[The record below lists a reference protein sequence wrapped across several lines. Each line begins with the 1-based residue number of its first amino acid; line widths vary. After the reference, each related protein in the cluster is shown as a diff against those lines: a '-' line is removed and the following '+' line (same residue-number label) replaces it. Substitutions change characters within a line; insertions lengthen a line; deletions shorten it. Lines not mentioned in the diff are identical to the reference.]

1 MFAPPRKTRGAVISA
16 AAAAAASSSVGQG
29 AKKLGTAIKNIAV
42 SGTQALGRG
51 ALATGKA
58 IGTAATEAKKKIDAE
73 RAAAPAAV
81 VAAVGAAVINAKLA
95 DPSADTTAT
104 ADTLHISTLLNYLP
118 IIVLVIILLIG
129 FVSWDLMTGNW
140 PIIVTLLLTF
150 IYVVY
155 MNYLTPSKF
164 FELKDGEQTILP
176 SPPTDKFIM
185 GKTGSDIF
193 IRVVVPLF
201 LIILGLGFG
210 FGSISASVMDKVSN
224 LDLTR
229 SMIVFGS
236 MFLLGG
242 VIYFVFQKFFTD
254 KSLSEYIHYVV
265 LSFII
270 GIPLIVRGNEINK
283 NMNKVK
289 DDPLLSD
296 ESKTKFAENSADL
309 LLGFGLFFQIAFFMA
324 VGYVFWRYSKNESTD
339 ALKDRLTAMIIF
351 IVVIGIPASIFMAA
365 SQKNKGIAGAQD
377 LTKYGQKVFLVHGII
392 WFIVLAGFLLT
403 IFGQIKQSTVHSVL
417 LFKYVMPI
425 FVAVAGYFIFPIVFQ
440 TTKLKEPTKDE
451 ILNIDEKGD
460 GAIAKSGYYQQLRA
474 EVIKDLQKKDPTT
487 DPNADPAKL
496 TDAIQERLDEDKKK
510 SYTPTSALLW
520 IFSVISVI
528 IVTIMAMAFKS
539 RIDLGD
545 KDAGNQY
552 NTEDAVKTKI
562 IEDKMLSDDWDKLL
576 SSNSGLN
583 FFATLKIRLAK
594 WFSLVP
600 FLSVILIIMWVS
612 VLFTN
617 VTTSPQT
624 SNWIAGNFSG
634 DMFPRVKEL
643 IDAFFIVII
652 AGLSLCAILLLPIV
666 KEMNVGGLESI
677 LTFAESVQVWQFN
690 SVKSPNWLNWILA
703 IVVFLLVFFG
713 GLSWWWDYLARKKPE
728 EEKTTG
734 VSLPIVPNNWGWAIG
749 FVVLLAICSIPTGY
763 HIFSDGINADFAKE
777 NVLKR
782 ILRQILTTIYLVPWF
797 IIVLFR
803 AGIYSIASLSGIDS
817 IVAKRDETLELLKF
831 WKWDAE
837 KTDLRMFQTG
847 DKLTPKRV
855 TSVPAA
861 AAASAPAA
869 VPINE
874 TKVSAIGKLIKVI
887 LLTISFVILILAVI
901 YYVYKIDAEFVNK
914 TGGGADGTAS
924 GGIAAQMNSPTAHT
938 IYVIM
943 AIVAVAG
950 LVAYIR
956 DKFTKTNAKT
966 PENYLFDDLKT
977 EDATNPLRQLAFG
990 ATHIFYVILMI
1001 IVWIYDRE
1009 IDEKNRLSITGMTVL
1024 GIAILFFHYGLE
1036 FIDTMSP
1043 DNKPVSPSIR
1053 DLFTN
1058 IRFIINTVFFVIL
1071 CVLAYYKQHAV
1082 MVVLILAMFIFHLT
1096 KSAIGIKLLHLLW
1109 LGIIYIPCLFLDFI
1123 QSSQLVVGDTTR
1135 PIWIIVAIEL
1145 LLIAILYG
1153 GPYLLNYIGASA
1165 SQMVAAPVTLKDKYD
1180 TNLNTQSP
1188 QIFIFHNTGID
1199 RTPEDKAAN
1208 CPAEEKKRYNY
1219 SISGW
1224 FLLNNNVTS
1233 TNKDLEI
1240 FNFGDVPRLTYNPS
1254 TSELKLYCN
1263 TLDMTGNPKKESE
1276 MIYSSRTNYNS
1287 IISGKTDAKQRRMKM
1302 LLDNDDELDTPIPLQ
1317 RWNYFVVNYDGKTMD
1332 FFLNTKLV
1340 VRSDF
1345 IMPDIQLKPI
1355 TVGDGTVDIKTP
1367 TNTYKGLNGSICNFA
1382 FHSTPLTKEQMRW
1395 TYNMLKTQNP
1405 PMVGMATIEDE
1416 VKAAGSTT
1424 VYSK

>member
-1 MFAPPRKTRGAVISA
+1 MSKAVIAATA
-16 AAAAAASSSVGQG
+16 AATIATKNTTEYQRENESVSS
-29 AKKLGTAIKNIAV
+29 IKE
-42 SGTQALGRG
+42 SF
-51 ALATGKA
+51 
-58 IGTAATEAKKKIDAE
+58 
-73 RAAAPAAV
+73 
-81 VAAVGAAVINAKLA
+81 
-95 DPSADTTAT
+95 
-104 ADTLHISTLLNYLP
+104 HIETLLNYLP
-118 IIVLVIILLIG
+118 IIVLVIIILIG
-129 FVSWDLMTGNW
+129 VVSSDLLKDNW
-140 PIIVTLLLTF
+140 SIFATLVIAIVWVTFIHYLSPAKLNELGKTTPAPTFLPKLATLLDF
-150 IYVVY
+150 SS
-155 MNYLTPSKF
+155 NKF
-164 FELKDGEQTILP
+164 LYIGVPIL
-176 SPPTDKFIM
+176 IL
-185 GKTGSDIF
+185 GVG
-193 IRVVVPLF
+193 
-201 LIILGLGFG
+201 LGLGFG
-210 FGSISASVMDKVSN
+210 SINVSRNGKNYDPSAGMITVGSIMLIVSFFYLLFVALKYIPALKDISLITYGIDKFNS
-224 LDLTR
+224 LPLPL
-229 SMIVFGS
+229 II
-236 MFLLGG
+236 LL
-242 VIYFVFQKFFTD
+242 
-254 KSLSEYIHYVV
+254 
-265 LSFII
+265 II
-270 GIPLIVRGNEINK
+270 LGIPLVVRGSEINDNLK
-283 NMNKVK
+283 SGKLTEDSYNM
-289 DDPLLSD
+289 
-296 ESKTKFAENSADL
+296 AEYQKMIANTGAEWM
-309 LLGFGLFFQIAFFMA
+309 LGLGVFFQIAVFIA
-324 VGYVFWRYSKNESTD
+324 VGYCLWSLMSDNLDKLGKF
-339 ALKDRLTAMIIF
+339 F
-351 IVVIGIPASIFMAA
+351 
-365 SQKNKGIAGAQD
+365 
-377 LTKYGQKVFLVHGII
+377 
-392 WFIVLAGFLLT
+392 
-403 IFGQIKQSTVHSVL
+403 VL
-417 LFKYVMPI
+417 LFIGAVIFMPGGLFLSKSLGLTGSGFDTNADDKLIDKEPFEYKAFMVHAVIYLIVGVI
-425 FVAVAGYFIFPIVFQ
+425 FLIIFFGQTEKFTVFKGIQYGLPIILGLFIIIAASIQ
-440 TTKLKEPTKDE
+440 QAENDKNMNMNKLKNDKD
-451 ILNIDEKGD
+451 
-460 GAIAKSGYYQQLRA
+460 SVYYKQLRDEA
-474 EVIKDLQKKDPTT
+474 VKELKKTNSNATQSDIDKSVEERLGELVKKSQGPTTAIMWSFSIISLIIVGCIRLFWLRRKTLISDSDILSDIKDKIKD
-487 DPNADPAKL
+487 
-496 TDAIQERLDEDKKK
+496 
-510 SYTPTSALLW
+510 
-520 IFSVISVI
+520 
-528 IVTIMAMAFKS
+528 
-539 RIDLGD
+539 
-545 KDAGNQY
+545 
-552 NTEDAVKTKI
+552 
-562 IEDKMLSDDWDKLL
+562 DKMLSDDWDKLL
-576 SSNSGLN
+576 TDRGDISL
-583 FFATLKIRLAK
+583 TIRFAK
-594 WFSLVP
+594 WFSFTP
-600 FLSVILIIMWVS
+600 FLSVILLILWVS
-612 VLFTN
+612 ILFTN
-617 VTTSPQT
+617 VTTSPT
-624 SNWIAGNFSG
+624 TTNWIGKTFSG

-652 AGLSLCAILLLPIV
+652 VGLSLCAILLLPIV

-677 LTFAESVQVWQFN
+677 LKFAESVQVWQFN

-703 IVVFLLVFFG
+703 IVGFLLVFGF
-713 GLSWWWDYLARKKPE
+713 GLSWWWHYLNV
-728 EEKTTG
+728 EKSEQEKRTG
-734 VSLPIVPNNWGWAIG
+734 TSLPVVPDNWGWAIG

-817 IVAKRDETLELLKF
+817 IVAKRDETLGLLKF
-831 WKWDAE
+831 WEWDAA

-847 DKLTPKRV
+847 DKLTPERV
-855 TSVPAA
+855 TSVPA

-914 TGGGADGTAS
+914 SGGGADGTAS

-956 DKFTKTNAKT
+956 DKFTKANTKT

-990 ATHIFYVILMI
+990 ATHIIYVILMI

-1043 DNKPVSPSIR
+1043 DNKPVSPSIL

-1058 IRFIINTVFFVIL
+1058 IRFIINSVFFVVL

-1165 SQMVAAPVTLKDKYD
+1165 SQIVAAPVTLKDKYD

-1208 CPAEEKKRYNY
+1208 CPAEEKKRFNY

-1233 TNKDLEI
+1233 SNKDLEI

-1263 TLDMTGNPKKESE
+1263 TLDMTGNPKNEPE

-1287 IISGKTDAKQRRMKM
+1287 IISGKSDAKQRRMKM
-1302 LLDNDDELDTPIPLQ
+1302 LLDNDNELDTQVPLQ

-1382 FHSTPLTKEQMRW
+1382 FHTTPLTKEQMRW

>member
-1 MFAPPRKTRGAVISA
+1 MSSAATVA
-16 AAAAAASSSVGQG
+16 AAAAAIYSVKSSEGQREAESVSSI
-29 AKKLGTAIKNIAV
+29 KK
-42 SGTQALGRG
+42 SF
-51 ALATGKA
+51 
-58 IGTAATEAKKKIDAE
+58 
-73 RAAAPAAV
+73 
-81 VAAVGAAVINAKLA
+81 
-95 DPSADTTAT
+95 
-104 ADTLHISTLLNYLP
+104 HIESLLNYLP
-118 IIVLVIILLIG
+118 IIVLVVIILIG
-129 FVSWDLMTGNW
+129 
-140 PIIVTLLLTF
+140 IVTSDLLKDNAGIFATLVIAFAWITLIHYF
-150 IYVVY
+150 S
-155 MNYLTPSKF
+155 PSKF
-164 FELKDGEQTILP
+164 IKLREEDPAPTLLP
-176 SPPTDKFIM
+176 KLSNPVDV
-185 GKTGSDIF
+185 SDYKIIIF
-193 IRVVVPLF
+193 ICLF
-201 LIILGLGFG
+201 VLGLGLGLGFG
-210 FGSISASVMDKVSN
+210 SINVSRSSENYDPSIGMISVGSIMLIVS
-224 LDLTR
+224 
-229 SMIVFGS
+229 F
-236 MFLLGG
+236 FYLLF
-242 VIYFVFQKFFTD
+242 VAFKYIPALKTYSTIQYFIEKFN
-254 KSLSEYIHYVV
+254 V
-265 LSFII
+265 LPLPLIILLIII
-270 GIPLIVRGNEINK
+270 GIPLVVRGSEINNNMTSGKLTEDTYNLNEYQKTIANTGAEWMLGLGVTIQIAVFMAFGYYIWNYISTNGFTLK
-283 NMNKVK
+283 NPISIGIFAFIAAGIFM
-289 DDPLLSD
+289 PGGLFLSK
-296 ESKTKFAENSADL
+296 SLGLKGS
-309 LLGFGLFFQIAFFMA
+309 GFGTDDDNKLIDKEPFEYKAFMVHAIIYFIVGIVFLIIMFGQTEKFTALNLGLVGLTIMLIITFIASAGVKQTANDNQI
-324 VGYVFWRYSKNESTD
+324 NNDTITND
-339 ALKDRLTAMIIF
+339 KDRVYYKQLRDEA
-351 IVVIGIPASIFMAA
+351 VKELN
-365 SQKNKGIAGAQD
+365 QKNSNATEAAIEA
-377 LTKYGQKVFLVHGII
+377 
-392 WFIVLAGFLLT
+392 
-403 IFGQIKQSTVHSVL
+403 
-417 LFKYVMPI
+417 
-425 FVAVAGYFIFPIVFQ
+425 AVSDRLD
-440 TTKLKEPTKDE
+440 KLRKETQAP
-451 ILNIDEKGD
+451 
-460 GAIAKSGYYQQLRA
+460 
-474 EVIKDLQKKDPTT
+474 
-487 DPNADPAKL
+487 
-496 TDAIQERLDEDKKK
+496 TDAIMW
-510 SYTPTSALLW
+510 T
-520 IFSVISVI
+520 FMVISLI
-528 IVTIMAMAFKS
+528 IVVFIVAFWVR
-539 RIDLGD
+539 RISLINDTAID
-545 KDAGNQY
+545 KDITA
-552 NTEDAVKTKI
+552 KI
-562 IEDKMLSDDWDKLL
+562 KDDKMLSDDWDKLL
-576 SSNSGLN
+576 TDYDTKSI
-583 FFATLKIRLAK
+583 TIRFAK

-600 FLSVILIIMWVS
+600 FLSVILVILWVS
-612 VLFTN
+612 ILFTN
-617 VTTSPQT
+617 VTTSPT
-624 SNWIAGNFSG
+624 TTNWIGKTFSG
-634 DMFPRVKEL
+634 DMFSRVKEL

-652 AGLSLCAILLLPIV
+652 VGLSLCAILLLPVV

-677 LTFAESVQVWQFN
+677 LKFAESVQVWQFN
-690 SVKSPNWLNWILA
+690 KNDSNPIRGKWLGLLIFLA
-703 IVVFLLVFFG
+703 VFFA
-713 GLSWWWDYLARKKPE
+713 GLSWWWHYLNVKKTE

-734 VSLPIVPNNWGWAIG
+734 VSLPIVPENWGWAIG

-763 HIFSDGINADFAKE
+763 HIFSDGINNDFAKE

-782 ILRQILTTIYLVPWF
+782 ILRQILTTIYLVPWL

-803 AGIYSIASLSGIDS
+803 AALYSIASLSGIPE
-817 IVAKRDETLELLKF
+817 IVKKRNETLDLLKF
-831 WKWDAE
+831 WEWDAA

-847 DKLTPKRV
+847 DKLTPESV
-855 TSVPAA
+855 TSVPTAAAA

-869 VPINE
+869 VSINE

-887 LLTISFVILILAVI
+887 LLTISFVILILGVI

-914 TGGGADGTAS
+914 SGGGADGTAS

-950 LVAYIR
+950 LVAYLR
-956 DKFTKTNAKT
+956 EKFTKANTKT

-977 EDATNPLRQLAFG
+977 EDETNPLRQLAFG
-990 ATHIFYVILMI
+990 ATHIIYVILMV

-1024 GIAILFFHYGLE
+1024 GVAILFFHYGLE

-1043 DNKPVSPSIR
+1043 DNKPVAPSIR

-1071 CVLAYYKQHAV
+1071 CVLAYYKQHGV

-1123 QSSQLVVGDTTR
+1123 QSSQSVVGDTTR

-1165 SQMVAAPVTLKDKYD
+1165 SQMVAAPVTLKAKYD

-1233 TNKDLEI
+1233 SNKDLEI

-1263 TLDMTGNPKKESE
+1263 TVDMTGRPKNASE
-1276 MIYSSRTNYNS
+1276 LIYSSRTNYNS
-1287 IISGKTDAKQRRMKM
+1287 VISGKSDEKQRRMKM
-1302 LLDNDDELDTPIPLQ
+1302 LLDNDNELDTQVPLQ

-1355 TVGDGTVDIKTP
+1355 TVGDGTVD
-1367 TNTYKGLNGSICNFA
+1367 TYKGLNGSICNFA
-1382 FHSTPLTKEQMRW
+1382 FHTTPLTKEQMRW